1 MKNENKKKVDIE
13 RENIEKAF
21 KDRFPDLLDNSIKNG
36 HSQKEF
42 SKDTGISAGSISK
55 YKSGELPKVYVL
67 ETIAKYFN
75 VSMDYIIG
83 KSDTP
88 NYDFDDINKK
98 TGLSQ
103 KAIEQLWK
111 FQHNYFPYNEDMD
124 IKEEK
129 DISEFYKPQLN
140 ILNLILEDSGGLF
153 LLLDSIVKYKK
164 EFEEYKTF
172 VKDEKQRKTNKLFEV
187 LVQEKKEKMDLQ
199 EYRITKMFLYFI
211 NQILEKG
218 E

>member
-1 MKNENKKKVDIE
+1 M
-13 RENIEKAF
+13 
-21 KDRFPDLLDNSIKNG
+21 LDNSIKNG

>member
-1 MKNENKKKVDIE
+1 
-13 RENIEKAF
+13 
-21 KDRFPDLLDNSIKNG
+21 
-36 HSQKEF
+36 
-42 SKDTGISAGSISK
+42 
-55 YKSGELPKVYVL
+55 
-67 ETIAKYFN
+67 
-75 VSMDYIIG
+75 MDYIIG

-140 ILNLILEDSGGLF
+140 ILN
-153 LLLDSIVKYKK
+153 
-164 EFEEYKTF
+164 
-172 VKDEKQRKTNKLFEV
+172 
-187 LVQEKKEKMDLQ
+187 
-199 EYRITKMFLYFI
+199 
-211 NQILEKG
+211 
-218 E
+218 